1 MNPAASDQPADSA
14 SAKLRAVAPVIF
26 VRDVVAAEAY
36 YRERLGFEP
45 GRLYN
50 HPPDFCI
57 QSRDG
62 CSVMLAKSAVVTPHW
77 QVVRNTWTAYFWVD
91 DARALYDEMVGRGA
105 TIDYGL
111 GLKDYGVLEFGV
123 QDLDRHDLGFG
134 QVVRDKATSP
144 DLQTP
149 PAG

>member
-1 MNPAASDQPADSA
+1 MTSAASGQPADAA
-14 SAKLRAVAPVIF
+14 SAKLSAVAPVIF

-36 YRERLGFEP
+36 YRERLGFEL

-50 HPPDFCI
+50 DPPDFCI

-62 CSVMLAKSAVVTPHW
+62 CTVMLAKSPVVTPHW

-111 GLKDYGVLEFGV
+111 GLKPYGVLEFGV
-123 QDLDRHDLGFG
+123 QDLDGHDLGFG
-134 QVVRDKATSP
+134 QVVREGGTA
-144 DLQTP
+144 
-149 PAG
+149 AG